1 MYICKFIYL
10 YVQYIMHMFH
20 ILQLY
25 ILTIS
30 INMQMHLK
38 NVIFRNHVAIWEVH
52 MINLAIEVIFL
63 VPGHRSRIRR
73 SATHKDSSDS
83 RLFLVVD

>member
-1 MYICKFIYL
+1 
-10 YVQYIMHMFH
+10 MHMFH

-38 NVIFRNHVAIWEVH
+38 NVIFRNHVAIWEV

-63 VPGHRSRIRR
+63 VPGHRSRIGR
-73 SATHKDSSDS
+73 SATHKDSSDP
-83 RLFLVVD
+83 RLFLVVDKPGIEA